1 MAMKVEIIVEHHIQ
15 RFVNKVVIIT
25 GGAGGIGLAT
35 AIRLAA
41 EGAKI
46 ALVDITEEGLETA
59 EAAILAKVPGAEV
72 ITCVA
77 DVSNEE
83 HVKAYVKD
91 TLDTFGSIDGFFN
104 NAGIDGK
111 RFPLPEYTP
120 EEFERVMS
128 INSTGVFLGLKH
140 VLEHMDKQGSG
151 AIVNTASIGGIR
163 GWSSQYGYI
172 ASKHAVVGMT
182 RAAAAE
188 FAGKGV
194 QINAVAPGGI
204 KTPMAAD
211 AMEMLNPEDPAAA
224 EREFTSR
231 IPARRMGMPEEVAGA
246 VAFLLSEDASFIN
259 GQILLV
265 DGGQTCQ

>member
-1 MAMKVEIIVEHHIQ
+1 MPHHIY
-15 RFVNKVVIIT
+15 RFEDKAVIIT
-25 GGAGGIGLAT
+25 GGAGGIGLST
-35 AIRLAA
+35 AIRLAE

-46 ALVDITEEGLETA
+46 TLVDISEEGL
-59 EAAILAKVPGAEV
+59 AKAKQQLLEEVPGAEV
-72 ITCVA
+72 LTCVA
-77 DVSNEE
+77 DVSNEDD
-83 HVKAYVKD
+83 VKAYVAA
-91 TLDTFGSIDGFFN
+91 TVEAYGAIDGFFN

-111 RFPLPEYTP
+111 RFPLPDYTP
-120 EEFERVMS
+120 EEFERVMT

-140 VLEHMDKQGSG
+140 VLEQMAKQGRG
-151 AIVNTASIGGIR
+151 AIVNTASIGGIL

-188 FAGKGV
+188 FACKGL

-211 AMEMLNPEDPAAA
+211 AMRQLNPDDPSAA
-224 EREFTSR
+224 ERQFAAR
-231 IPARRMGMPEEVAGA
+231 IPAKRMGTPEELAGA
-246 VAFLLSEDASFIN
+246 VAFLLSEDAAFIN
-259 GQILLV
+259 GHILLV

>member
-1 MAMKVEIIVEHHIQ
+1 MHHHIQ
-15 RFVNKVVIIT
+15 RFVDKAVIIT
-25 GGAGGIGLAT
+25 GGAGGIGLTT
-35 AIRLAA
+35 AVRLAS
-41 EGAKI
+41 EGTKI
-46 ALVDITEEGLETA
+46 ALVDITEEGLE
-59 EAAILAKVPGAEV
+59 AAKRKILETVPDAEV

-77 DVSNEE
+77 DVSKEE
-83 HVKAYVKD
+83 DVKAYVAD
-91 TLDTFGSIDGFFN
+91 TLEAFGSIDGFFN

-120 EEFERVMS
+120 EEFERVMT

-140 VLEHMDKQGSG
+140 VLEQMEKQGSG
-151 AIVNTASIGGIR
+151 AIVNTASIGGIL

-188 FAGKGV
+188 FACKGL

-211 AMEMLNPEDPAAA
+211 AMKKLNPDDPEAA
-224 EREFTSR
+224 ERQFASR
-231 IPARRMGMPEEVAGA
+231 IPARRMGTPEEIAGA
-246 VAFLLSEDASFIN
+246 VAFLLSKDAAFIN
-259 GQILLV
+259 GHILLV

>member
-1 MAMKVEIIVEHHIQ
+1 MNHHNQ
-15 RFVNKVVIIT
+15 RFTDKAIIIT
-25 GGAGGIGLAT
+25 GGAGGIGIAT
-35 AIRLAA
+35 AIRLAS

-46 ALVDITEEGLETA
+46 ALVDLAEDGLQKAKEELLSA
-59 EAAILAKVPGAEV
+59 VPDTQV

-83 HVKAYVKD
+83 DVKAYVAD
-91 TLDTFGSIDGFFN
+91 TIKAFGSIDGFFN

-111 RFPLPEYTP
+111 RFPLPQYTP
-120 EEFERVMS
+120 QEFERVMT

-140 VLEHMDKQGSG
+140 VLEQMEKQGSG
-151 AIVNTASIGGIR
+151 AIVNTASIGGIL

-188 FAGKGV
+188 FACKGL

-211 AMEMLNPEDPAAA
+211 AMRQLNPEDPSAA
-224 EREFTSR
+224 ERQFAAR
-231 IPARRMGMPEEVAGA
+231 IPARRMGTPEEIAGA
-246 VAFLLSEDASFIN
+246 VAFLLSEDAAYIN

-265 DGGQTCQ
+265 DGGKTCQ

>member
-1 MAMKVEIIVEHHIQ
+1 MTQHIH
-15 RFVNKVVIIT
+15 RFDNKAVIIT
-25 GGAGGIGLAT
+25 GGAGGIGLYT
-35 AIRLAA
+35 AIRLAS
-41 EGAKI
+41 EGAKV
-46 ALVDITEEGLETA
+46 ALVDVAEEGLKK
-59 EAAILAKVPGAEV
+59 AKKQLLESVSGAEV

-77 DVSNEE
+77 DVSNEDD
-83 HVKAYVKD
+83 VKAYVAA
-91 TLDTFGSIDGFFN
+91 TLEAFGSIDGFFN

-120 EEFERVMS
+120 EEFERVMT

-140 VLEHMDKQGSG
+140 VLEQMEKQGSG
-151 AIVNTASIGGIR
+151 AIVNTASIGGIL

-188 FAGKGV
+188 FACKGLH
-194 QINAVAPGGI
+194 INAVAPGGI

-211 AMEMLNPEDPAAA
+211 AMRKLNPEDPEAA
-224 EREFTSR
+224 ERQFAAG
-231 IPARRMGMPEEVAGA
+231 IPAGRMGTPDEIAGV
-246 VAFLLSEDASFIN
+246 VAFLLSEDAAFIN
-259 GQILLV
+259 GQILVV